1 MWNYRALSVQSAYKV
16 GPFFVPN
23 LNLHS
28 QEMILETPMNLRNLL
43 LVAPAALL
51 AACGGKTTDTG
62 DTAPQGCGVTIYE
75 SVPTTDAADHYYR
88 APVEFHLTGADDTAV
103 ASLTDASGAAVSGTS
118 SLSGD
123 STVVYF
129 AADSELSP
137 SSTYT
142 AGLTY
147 CSGDASVAFSTSSL
161 GGALES
167 DILGNTYA
175 LDLSAARFVKPE
187 GVGVLLQQYVTQE
200 ILAGVT
206 NVVSGE
212 ALSMLGAIAEE
223 GSDPTTQDYCTETFD
238 FPTADFSEEPYFVL
252 GPATT
257 PLTIAGFT
265 VNIGDMLVSG
275 TFAADG
281 SYFGG
286 GVLSGEID
294 GREVSE
300 AFDEIEDSEALC
312 ALAAS
317 VGATCEAC
325 TADGEIACL
334 SIEVDQINAAAI
346 DDLTLVE
353 VAASDCHELC
363 SDNADDC
370 DLGGVDDTGLD
381 D

>member
-1 MWNYRALSVQSAYKV
+1 
-16 GPFFVPN
+16 
-23 LNLHS
+23 
-28 QEMILETPMNLRNLL
+28 MILEIPMNFRNLL
-43 LVAPAALL
+43 LVAPAAVL
-51 AACGGKTTDTG
+51 AACGGKSTDTG

-75 SVPTTDAADHYYR
+75 SVPATDAADHYYR
-88 APVEFHLTGADDTAV
+88 AAVEFHLTGADDTAV
-103 ASLTDASGAAVSGTS
+103 ASLTDASGAAVAGTS
-118 SLSGD
+118 SVSED

-129 AADSELSP
+129 TPDSELTP
-137 SSTYT
+137 SSSYA

-161 GGALES
+161 GGTLEA
-167 DILGNTYA
+167 DILGNTHA

-206 NVVSGE
+206 SVSE
-212 ALSMLGAIAEE
+212 TISMLGAIASD
-223 GSDPTTQDYCTETFD
+223 GSDPITQDYCTETFD
-238 FPTADFSEEPYFVL
+238 FPTADFSEAPFFVL

-257 PLTIAGFT
+257 PLNIAGFS

-286 GVLSGEID
+286 GILSGEID

-300 AFDEIEDSEALC
+300 AFDEIEDAEALC

-317 VGATCEAC
+317 VGASCEAC
-325 TADGEIACL
+325 TVDGEILCL
-334 SIEVDQINAAAI
+334 SIKVDQITAVSV
-346 DDLTLVE
+346 DDLTLE
-353 VAASDCHELC
+353 AIAASDCHELC
-363 SDNADDC
+363 SDNAKDC
-370 DLGGVDDTGLD
+370 DLDGGDDTGL
-381 D
+381 